1 LKEATR
7 KDKQKYR
14 AIHRQAKCMIC
25 GATFTQSNTLQKTC
39 SDACRSEMAR
49 QRERER
55 QREKTHRGMTDAEW
69 EDHIKQVREENW
81 QKAQEALRRKPRKP
95 KPVKQIHAGI
105 CAVCG
110 EMFTTLNPVQKTC
123 SKECGKRYNYA
134 RKQRRVPKDKLIDK
148 DITLEALYR
157 RDSGVCYLCGGMCD
171 WNDRDAEHN
180 RCGATYPS
188 IDHVIP
194 LAKGGT
200 HAWDNVRLAHLGCN
214 IAKSDT
220 VIAVESMPRADAYA
234 LKRELKPTGAKQVSQ
249 YTKDGEWV
257 ATFKST
263 AEAERETGIP
273 SKSIQN
279 CARGECKTGHGFK
292 WSYV

>member
-1 LKEATR
+1 VR
-7 KDKQKYR
+7 KYKGKYYIR
-14 AIHRQAKCMIC
+14 AEHNQSTCVIC
-25 GATFTQSNTLQKTC
+25 GATFTQRSNRQQTC
-39 SDACRSEMAR
+39 SDACSQEMKHR
-49 QRERER
+49 RERER
-55 QREKTHRGMTDAEW
+55 WKKKTHQGMTDAEW
-69 EDHIKQVREENW
+69 EEHIKQMRTEHL
-81 QKAQEALRRKPRKP
+81 QMARTKRATMPRKP
-95 KPVKQIHAGI
+95 KPVKQTYAGI

-110 EMFTTLNPVQKTC
+110 EMFITLNKKQKTC

-134 RKQRRVPKDKLIDK
+134 RKQRRVAKDKLIDK

-180 RCGATYPS
+180 KCGATYPS

-214 IAKSDT
+214 MAKSDT

-249 YTKDGEWV
+249 YTKGGEWV

-279 CARGECKTGHGFK
+279 CARGECKTVHGFK